1 MIDFIHVFYIIF
13 LPSYEPNSTDS
24 LFLAKHVHNARVS
37 LSNFCFLL
45 LIARGFLFDLM
56 FRNHLPLDNSSSFF
70 LAIKWPPL
78 MYLSLQAYRILK
90 ISYNDL
96 YFFVFFPFL
105 LVQWHSD
112 VFS

>member
-1 MIDFIHVFYIIF
+1 MIDFIHVFYFIF

-24 LFLAKHVHNARVS
+24 LFLAKHVHNAKVS

-45 LIARGFLFDLM
+45 LIALDFLFDLM
-56 FRNHLPLDNSSSFF
+56 FWNNLPLDNSSSFF
-70 LAIKWPPL
+70 LSIKWPPL
-78 MYLSLQAYRILK
+78 MYFFLQAYRIL
-90 ISYNDL
+90 IILYNVL